1 MFGLNKLKEAKEK
14 AVQMKAALS
23 QLDFEGKSQNG
34 MVSIQCSGDKRF
46 HNLEIND
53 SIFKICD
60 LSEEERTKKIFE
72 VIDLIEQEKKEQKE
86 KKNTN

>member
-14 AVQMKAALS
+14 AIQMKAALS

-46 HNLEIND
+46 HTLEIKEEM
-53 SIFKICD
+53 SKIMPNIPGMGD
-60 LSEEERTKKIFE
+60 LG
-72 VIDLIEQEKKEQKE
+72 L
-86 KKNTN
+86 